1 MTLKLR
7 ILRSLTR
14 LFIILVSLTRLLFSE
29 KMLISNRWISG
40 LMPNLIKKS
49 WTVSTLGTWYKLLI
63 SGDVLAVEKLLGQI
77 QPWLG
82 PLDIEVQR
90 KCYAVVFIID
100 FQHIRDFN
108 TCKKNHIYT
117 SYVGKLLHIWNF
129 LQSTK
134 KNSCHDKY

>member
-1 MTLKLR
+1 MEHRRSSHRPSEPAYHIEDCR
-7 ILRSLTR
+7 I
-14 LFIILVSLTRLLFSE
+14 
-29 KMLISNRWISG
+29 
-40 LMPNLIKKS
+40 
-49 WTVSTLGTWYKLLI
+49 LGTWYKLLI

-117 SYVGKLLHIWNF
+117 SYVGKLQQLHI
-129 LQSTK
+129 
-134 KNSCHDKY
+134 

>member
-1 MTLKLR
+1 MSRSSQGPSEPAYYIEDCR
-7 ILRSLTR
+7 I
-14 LFIILVSLTRLLFSE
+14 
-29 KMLISNRWISG
+29 
-40 LMPNLIKKS
+40 
-49 WTVSTLGTWYKLLI
+49 LGTWYKLLI

-108 TCKKNHIYT
+108 TCKKTHLYI
-117 SYVGKLLHIWNF
+117 L
-129 LQSTK
+129 
-134 KNSCHDKY
+134 CR